1 MQYPTFRRRFAT
13 LLAIFVFSA
22 CQPESTTPASDAPQ
36 STGTPTEASATPT
49 DWQKISPAANTTCS
63 DGSPYSFFVRQGDPN
78 KLLVYFQ
85 GGGACW
91 FRQNCDPQMS
101 PSYSIQVGNID
112 RANFG
117 IFNLDNPDNPFKDH
131 TTVFAP
137 YCTADVHMGA
147 SDTVY
152 PPVEEGQ
159 TDLVIRHQGRANVE
173 AVLQWTYEHVPSPQS
188 IFVTGSSA
196 GAIPSPL
203 YTALIADHY
212 VNARI
217 AQLGDGA
224 GGYRRTNNDSRPDE
238 QWGTFDFITQEQ
250 GFANLRPETMT
261 YESLYIAAA
270 QAHPDITFAEYDAA
284 EDAVQKRFLS
294 MSGQKDVALQQAI
307 EANHADIRREVGNFS
322 SYIAGGDSH
331 TILGRPEFYTL
342 ASNGVAIRD
351 WVAALANFETVEN
364 VTCAPCDIES
374 FSGAAMPPAVEAM
387 WASWEDRRSQ
397 YVEPFQ
403 IFDNVYYV
411 GIDWVAAYLIE
422 TGDGLILIDSLYG
435 SWLPVLLN
443 NIREL
448 GFDPADVKYLINTHG
463 HFDHAGGSALFQK
476 VYGSRVV
483 MTAEDWQVAQAKPEL
498 AAFYMPTP
506 RVDMVAE
513 DGDTISLGDNTIT
526 LYKTPGHTEG
536 VLSLGYTGKDGDD
549 THSILTLGGVGL
561 NFSGIERTE
570 TYLDSYRRLQSMQD
584 SFSVSL
590 PNHQSMGRVF
600 DRRDLL
606 AQRQAGQAHP
616 FVDKPGLSRDLASF
630 IAAAESKLELEKA
643 GNAPDPL
650 AALQQAISDEE

>member
-238 QWGTFDFITQEQ
+238 QWGTFEFITQEQ

-606 AQRQAGQAHP
+606 TQRQARQAHP

>member
-536 VLSLGYTGKDGDD
+536 VLSLGYAGKDGDD

>member
-36 STGTPTEASATPT
+36 STGTPTKASATPT

-147 SDTVY
+147 SNTVY

-159 TDLVIRHQGRANVE
+159 ADLVIRHQGRANVE
-173 AVLQWTYEHVPSPQS
+173 AVLQWTYEHVPSPQN

-387 WASWEDRRSQ
+387 WASWEDRSSQ

-435 SWLPVLLN
+435 SLLPVLLN

-483 MTAEDWQVAQAKPEL
+483 MTAEDWQVAQVKPEL

-616 FVDKPGLSRDLASF
+616 FVDKPGLNRDLASF

-643 GNAPDPL
+643 GKAPDPL

>member
-411 GIDWVAAYLIE
+411 GIDWVAAYLID
-422 TGDGLILIDSLYG
+422 TSDGLILIDSLYG

-506 RVDMVAE
+506 RVDMIAE

>member
-49 DWQKISPAANTTCS
+49 DWQKISSAANTTCS

-513 DGDTISLGDNTIT
+513 DADTISLGDNTIT

>member
-159 TDLVIRHQGRANVE
+159 ADLVIRHQGRANVE
-173 AVLQWTYEHVPSPQS
+173 AVLQWTYEHVPSPQN

-506 RVDMVAE
+506 RVDMIAE

>member
-374 FSGAAMPPAVEAM
+374 FSGAAMPPTVEAM

>member
-307 EANHADIRREVGNFS
+307 EANHADIRQEVGNFS

>member
-342 ASNGVAIRD
+342 ASNGVAIRH

>member
-448 GFDPADVKYLINTHG
+448 GFDPANVKYLINTHG

-606 AQRQAGQAHP
+606 AQRQTGQAHP

>member
-351 WVAALANFETVEN
+351 WVAALTNFETVEN

>member
-238 QWGTFDFITQEQ
+238 QWGTFEFITQEQ

-606 AQRQAGQAHP
+606 AQRQTGQAHP

>member
-1 MQYPTFRRRFAT
+1 MQYQKFSRC
-13 LLAIFVFSA
+13 LAIVVVAFAFTA
-22 CQPESTTPASDAPQ
+22 CQQETATPSDTTQNAKVSVTSPE
-36 STGTPTEASATPT
+36 TPT

-101 PSYSIQVGNID
+101 PSYSIRVGNID

-152 PPVEEGQ
+152 PPVEDGQ

-173 AVLQWTYEHVPSPQS
+173 AVLQWTYEHVPSPQN

-212 VNARI
+212 VEARI

-224 GGYRRTNNDSRPDE
+224 GGYRRINNDSRPDQ
-238 QWGTFDFITQEQ
+238 QWGTFNFITQEQ
-250 GFANLRPETMT
+250 GFADLNPDTMT

-284 EDAVQKRFLS
+284 EDAVQKRFLN
-294 MSGQKDVALQQAI
+294 MSGQQDVALQQAI
-307 EANHADIRREVGNFS
+307 EANHADIRKEVSNFS

-351 WVAALANFETVEN
+351 WVAALADFEAVEN
-364 VTCAPCDIES
+364 VTCAECAVES
-374 FSGAAMPPAVEAM
+374 FSGTAMPPAVEAM
-387 WASWEDRRSQ
+387 WASWENRDSQ

-411 GIDWVAAYLIE
+411 GIDWVAAYLID

-435 SWLPVLLN
+435 SWLPVLLS
-443 NIREL
+443 NIRQL

-483 MTAEDWQVAQAKPEL
+483 MTAEDWQVARAKPEL

-506 RVDMVAE
+506 RVDMIAE
-513 DGDTISLGDNTIT
+513 DGDTITLGDNTIT
-526 LYKTPGHTEG
+526 LYNTPGHTEG
-536 VLSLGYTGKDGDD
+536 VLSLGYTGMDGADA
-549 THSILTLGGVGL
+549 HAILTLGGVGL
-561 NFSGIERTE
+561 NFSGVERTE
-570 TYLDSYRRLQSMQD
+570 TYLDSYRRLQSMQEN
-584 SFSVSL
+584 FSVSL

-606 AQRQAGQAHP
+606 AQRQTGQTHP
-616 FVDKPGLSRDLASF
+616 FVDKPGLSRDLAGF
-630 IAAAESKLELEKA
+630 VAAAETKLELEKA
-643 GNAPDPL
+643 GTAPDPL
-650 AALQQAISDEE
+650 AALQQAISDED

>member
-606 AQRQAGQAHP
+606 AQRQARQAHP

>member
-173 AVLQWTYEHVPSPQS
+173 AVLQWTYEHVPSPQN

>member
-411 GIDWVAAYLIE
+411 GIDWVAVYLIE

>member
-590 PNHQSMGRVF
+590 PNHQSMGRVL

>member
-1 MQYPTFRRRFAT
+1 MQYQKFSRC
-13 LLAIFVFSA
+13 LAILLVAFIFSA
-22 CQPESTTPASDAPQ
+22 CQQEPATPSDTTHHAGVSTTTS
-36 STGTPTEASATPT
+36 ETPT
-49 DWQKISPAANTTCS
+49 DWQEILPAANTTCS
-63 DGSPYSFFVRQGDPN
+63 DGSPYSFFVRHGDPD

-91 FRQNCDPQMS
+91 FRENCDPQMS
-101 PSYSIQVGNID
+101 PSYSIRIGNID

-137 YCTADVHMGA
+137 YCTADVHLGA

-159 TDLVIRHQGRANVE
+159 TDLVIRHQGRVNVE
-173 AVLQWTYEHVPSPQS
+173 AVLQWTYEHVPSPQD

-212 VNARI
+212 VDARI

-224 GGYRRTNNDSRPDE
+224 GGYRRINNDSRPDE
-238 QWGTFDFITQEQ
+238 QWGTFNFITQEQ
-250 GFANLRPETMT
+250 GFADLSPETMT

-284 EDAVQKRFLS
+284 EDAVQKRFLN
-294 MSGQKDVALQQAI
+294 MSGQRDVALQQAI

-342 ASNGVAIRD
+342 ASDGVAIRD
-351 WVAALANFETVEN
+351 WVAALANFEAVEN
-364 VTCAPCDIES
+364 ITCAQCDIES
-374 FSGAAMPPAVEAM
+374 FAGASMPPAVEAM
-387 WASWEDRRSQ
+387 WASWEDRKNQ

-411 GIDWVAAYLIE
+411 GIDWVAAYLID

-435 SWLPVLLN
+435 NWLPVLLN
-443 NIREL
+443 NIRQL

-476 VYGSRVV
+476 LYGSRVV
-483 MTAEDWQVAQAKPEL
+483 MTAEDWQVARAKPEL

-506 RVDMVAE
+506 RVDIIAK
-513 DGDTISLGDNTIT
+513 DGDTITLGDNTIT
-526 LYKTPGHTEG
+526 LFNTPGHTEG
-536 VLSLGYTGKDGDD
+536 VLSLGYTGKDGAD

-570 TYLDSYRRLQSMQD
+570 IYLDSYRRLQSMQD
-584 SFSVSL
+584 NFSVSL

-606 AQRQAGQAHP
+606 AQRQTGQAHP

-630 IAAAESKLELEKA
+630 IAAAETKLRLEKA
-643 GNAPDPL
+643 GTAPDPL

>member
-49 DWQKISPAANTTCS
+49 DWQKISPTANTTCS

-342 ASNGVAIRD
+342 ASNGMAIRD

>member
-1 MQYPTFRRRFAT
+1 
-13 LLAIFVFSA
+13 
-22 CQPESTTPASDAPQ
+22 
-36 STGTPTEASATPT
+36 
-49 DWQKISPAANTTCS
+49 
-63 DGSPYSFFVRQGDPN
+63 
-78 KLLVYFQ
+78 
-85 GGGACW
+85 
-91 FRQNCDPQMS
+91 MS

-307 EANHADIRREVGNFS
+307 EANHADIRRDVGNFS

-643 GNAPDPL
+643 GNAADPL

>member
-606 AQRQAGQAHP
+606 AQRQARQAHP

-630 IAAAESKLELEKA
+630 IAAAESKLGLEKA

-650 AALQQAISDEE
+650 AALQQAISEEE

>member
-1 MQYPTFRRRFAT
+1 
-13 LLAIFVFSA
+13 
-22 CQPESTTPASDAPQ
+22 
-36 STGTPTEASATPT
+36 
-49 DWQKISPAANTTCS
+49 
-63 DGSPYSFFVRQGDPN
+63 
-78 KLLVYFQ
+78 
-85 GGGACW
+85 
-91 FRQNCDPQMS
+91 MS

-159 TDLVIRHQGRANVE
+159 ADLVIRHQGRANVE
-173 AVLQWTYEHVPSPQS
+173 AVLQWTYEHVPSPQN

-212 VNARI
+212 VDARI

-270 QAHPDITFAEYDAA
+270 QAQPDITFAEYDAA

-616 FVDKPGLSRDLASF
+616 FVDKPGLKSGPGQLYRC
-630 IAAAESKLELEKA
+630 
-643 GNAPDPL
+643 GRV
-650 AALQQAISDEE
+650 QT

>member
-616 FVDKPGLSRDLASF
+616 FVDKPGLNRDLASF
-630 IAAAESKLELEKA
+630 IAAAESKLELERA

>member
-1 MQYPTFRRRFAT
+1 
-13 LLAIFVFSA
+13 
-22 CQPESTTPASDAPQ
+22 
-36 STGTPTEASATPT
+36 
-49 DWQKISPAANTTCS
+49 
-63 DGSPYSFFVRQGDPN
+63 
-78 KLLVYFQ
+78 
-85 GGGACW
+85 
-91 FRQNCDPQMS
+91 
-101 PSYSIQVGNID
+101 
-112 RANFG
+112 
-117 IFNLDNPDNPFKDH
+117 
-131 TTVFAP
+131 
-137 YCTADVHMGA
+137 
-147 SDTVY
+147 
-152 PPVEEGQ
+152 
-159 TDLVIRHQGRANVE
+159 
-173 AVLQWTYEHVPSPQS
+173 
-188 IFVTGSSA
+188 
-196 GAIPSPL
+196 
-203 YTALIADHY
+203 
-212 VNARI
+212 
-217 AQLGDGA
+217 
-224 GGYRRTNNDSRPDE
+224 
-238 QWGTFDFITQEQ
+238 
-250 GFANLRPETMT
+250 
-261 YESLYIAAA
+261 
-270 QAHPDITFAEYDAA
+270 
-284 EDAVQKRFLS
+284 
-294 MSGQKDVALQQAI
+294 
-307 EANHADIRREVGNFS
+307 
-322 SYIAGGDSH
+322 
-331 TILGRPEFYTL
+331 
-342 ASNGVAIRD
+342 
-351 WVAALANFETVEN
+351 
-364 VTCAPCDIES
+364 
-374 FSGAAMPPAVEAM
+374 MPPAVEAM

>member
-238 QWGTFDFITQEQ
+238 QWGTFEFITQEQ

-342 ASNGVAIRD
+342 ASNGMAIRD

-616 FVDKPGLSRDLASF
+616 FVDKLGLSRDLASF

>member
-22 CQPESTTPASDAPQ
+22 CQSESTTPASDAPQ

>member
-483 MTAEDWQVAQAKPEL
+483 MTAEDWQMAQAKPEL

-506 RVDMVAE
+506 RVDMIAE

-616 FVDKPGLSRDLASF
+616 FVDKPGLNRDLASF
-630 IAAAESKLELEKA
+630 IAAAESKLELERA

>member
-147 SDTVY
+147 SNTVY

-159 TDLVIRHQGRANVE
+159 ADLVIRHQGRANVE

-387 WASWEDRRSQ
+387 WASWEDRSSQ

>member
-606 AQRQAGQAHP
+606 AQRQTGQAHP

>member
-536 VLSLGYTGKDGDD
+536 VLSIGYTGKDGDD

>member
-1 MQYPTFRRRFAT
+1 MQYKKFGQRLGA
-13 LLAIFVFSA
+13 LLALLILSA
-22 CQPESTTPASDAPQ
+22 CQQETATPASD
-36 STGTPTEASATPT
+36 TGHNAAIPSKTASTPT
-49 DWQKISPAANTTCS
+49 DWQEISPAANTMCS
-63 DGSPYSFFVRQGDPN
+63 DGSAYSFFVRQGDPN

-101 PSYSIQVGNID
+101 PSYTIRVGNINQ
-112 RANFG
+112 ANFG
-117 IFNLDNPDNPFKDH
+117 IFNQDNPDNPFKDH

-137 YCTADVHMGA
+137 YCTADVHLGA

-159 TDLVIRHQGRANVE
+159 SDLVIHHQGRANVE
-173 AVLQWTYEHVPSPQS
+173 AVLQWTYQHVPSPQS

-196 GAIPSPL
+196 GAIPSPV

-212 VNARI
+212 VDAKI

-224 GGYRRTNNDSRPDE
+224 GGYRRSNNDSRPDE
-238 QWGTFDFITQEQ
+238 QWGTFNFITQEQ
-250 GFANLRPETMT
+250 GFADLNRDTMT

-270 QAHPDITFAEYDAA
+270 RAHPDITFAEYDAA

-294 MSGQKDVALQQAI
+294 MSGQNGVALQKAI
-307 EANHADIRREVGNFS
+307 EANHADIRQEVSNFS

-351 WVAALANFETVEN
+351 WVDALANFQPVEN
-364 VTCAPCDIES
+364 VTCAQCDKAS
-374 FSGAAMPPAVEAM
+374 FSGTAMPAALRAM
-387 WASWEDRRSQ
+387 WASWQDRDNQ
-397 YVEPFQ
+397 YVQPFQ

-411 GIDWVAAYLIE
+411 GIDWVAAYLID
-422 TGDGLILIDSLYG
+422 TGEGLILIDSLYG

-443 NIREL
+443 NIRQL

-483 MTAEDWQVAQAKPEL
+483 MTAEDWQIARARPDL

-506 RVDMVAE
+506 RIDVVAE
-513 DGDTISLGDNTIT
+513 DGDTITLGNNTIT
-526 LYKTPGHTEG
+526 LFNTPGHTEG
-536 VLSLGYTGKDGDD
+536 VLSMSYTGMDGNDKH
-549 THSILTLGGVGL
+549 TILTLGGVGL
-561 NFSGIERTE
+561 NFSGVERTE
-570 TYLDSYRRLQSMQD
+570 TYINSYQRLQSLQED
-584 SFSVSL
+584 FAVSL

-600 DRRDLL
+600 ERRDLL
-606 AQRQAGQAHP
+606 AQREAGQAHP
-616 FVDKPGLSRDLASF
+616 FVDESGLRRDLASF
-630 IAAAESKLELEKA
+630 IAGAEAKLALEKA
-643 GNAPDPL
+643 GTAPDPM
-650 AALQQAISDEE
+650 AALQKAISAEE

>member
-238 QWGTFDFITQEQ
+238 QWGTFEFITQEQ

-342 ASNGVAIRD
+342 ASNGMAIRD

-590 PNHQSMGRVF
+590 RNHQSMGRVF

-606 AQRQAGQAHP
+606 AQRQTGQAHP

>member
-1 MQYPTFRRRFAT
+1 
-13 LLAIFVFSA
+13 
-22 CQPESTTPASDAPQ
+22 
-36 STGTPTEASATPT
+36 
-49 DWQKISPAANTTCS
+49 
-63 DGSPYSFFVRQGDPN
+63 
-78 KLLVYFQ
+78 
-85 GGGACW
+85 
-91 FRQNCDPQMS
+91 MS

>member
-374 FSGAAMPPAVEAM
+374 FSGAAM
-387 WASWEDRRSQ
+387 

>member
-238 QWGTFDFITQEQ
+238 QWGTFDFVTQEQ

>member
-498 AAFYMPTP
+498 AAFYLPTP

-536 VLSLGYTGKDGDD
+536 VLSLGFTGKDGDD

-616 FVDKPGLSRDLASF
+616 FVDKPGLNRDLASF
-630 IAAAESKLELEKA
+630 IAAAESKLELERA

>member
-238 QWGTFDFITQEQ
+238 QWGTFEFITQEQ

>member
-152 PPVEEGQ
+152 PPVKEGQ

-270 QAHPDITFAEYDAA
+270 QAQPDITFAEYDAA

-387 WASWEDRRSQ
+387 WASWEDRSSQ